1 MCLVAKPALWIL
13 QRQNPILGCLNYRQC
28 LSMFAV
34 FDSQSRILEVGQTAT
49 SNPIVSQ
56 VLDLRKKNTGWWY
69 TYPFEKYEFVS
80 WGYYS
85 QYMEKM
91 FQTTN
96 QEKKNTTHFLC
107 FNQHFQSPR
116 SPSHWPPSNL
126 AETRRPPCFA
136 PGSAWWPCPG
146 ARTWSSSGNG
156 NVQIHL

>member
-56 VLDLRKKNTGWWY
+56 VLDLREKNTGWWY

-91 FQTTN
+91 LQTTT
-96 QEKKNTTHFLC
+96 QEKKHHTFSLLQPTF
-107 FNQHFQSPR
+107 SVTKITK
-116 SPSHWPPSNL
+116 SL
-126 AETRRPPCFA
+126 ASLKSRWDEASTMF
-136 PGSAWWPCPG
+136 
-146 ARTWSSSGNG
+146 RTWKRLMALSWS
-156 NVQIHL
+156 

>member
-1 MCLVAKPALWIL
+1 
-13 QRQNPILGCLNYRQC
+13 
-28 LSMFAV
+28 MFAV

-96 QEKKNTTHFLC
+96 
-107 FNQHFQSPR
+107 
-116 SPSHWPPSNL
+116 
-126 AETRRPPCFA
+126 
-136 PGSAWWPCPG
+136 
-146 ARTWSSSGNG
+146 
-156 NVQIHL
+156 